1 MPVGRRTIYSTA
13 PVGGLRDSQEVY
25 VEFTVSSEGSLDCYN
40 VSGGRIETQKV
51 RSLEVTTY
59 LLFGR
64 GLTYTGSASPG

>member
-1 MPVGRRTIYSTA
+1 M
-13 PVGGLRDSQEVY
+13 
-25 VEFTVSSEGSLDCYN
+25 EFTVSSEGSLDCYN